1 MSRTLESFHM
11 GITRKFEKFR
21 ELVKVLRNLFDINT
35 RAKVIDNID
44 FDLSSKKTLI
54 SNQISN
60 RLESQLHYSQ
70 WDNTTDLLVD
80 NIDIDSIFRILK
92 IEDNIPYNVNKTSI
106 HLYVKKENID
116 EIFDKINNLE
126 NVYNTNTIDCFN
138 DYYQDIEP
146 KEAEVVYFLNLTTIN
161 IESKMREL
169 VANCNKIICILGVQN
184 ETSILKLMNAI
195 EHNDISIPIEPID
208 YEMCCHVKMETFS
221 NISQLYCS
229 HCGKIVEIKGMVFE
243 DAQFYSQEGKKTKH
257 GRYDRI
263 KTFHKWMDNI
273 LARGKVKI
281 SKIDLDKISTCIERD
296 GLGKMG
302 KAPTLTLRNIRTY
315 LQELDITNYNC
326 NASYLLAIFSG
337 IYPPQ
342 LTVSDY
348 NKITIYYKKVIDMYN
363 KDPVGSNTPY
373 CPYFIYKIIEELW
386 PNDKVKLQLLNYI
399 HLKKPNTL
407 MKWDNEW
414 RKICAKNS
422 FIFRATD
429 YTKFDDF

>member
-1 MSRTLESFHM
+1 MSQTLESFHLNVVKKLQTFRDLVDILTTIIDSNDII
-11 GITRKFEKFR
+11 GDIDDISFADDDIKYNSPRSSDNSNTATLKKEKTQEILER
-21 ELVKVLRNLFDINT
+21 VLFIEDIYN
-35 RAKVIDNID
+35 
-44 FDLSSKKTLI
+44 S
-54 SNQISN
+54 
-60 RLESQLHYSQ
+60 
-70 WDNTTDLLVD
+70 NTTDCFNNYYL
-80 NIDIDSIFRILK
+80 DIDA
-92 IEDNIPYNVNKTSI
+92 
-106 HLYVKKENID
+106 
-116 EIFDKINNLE
+116 
-126 NVYNTNTIDCFN
+126 
-138 DYYQDIEP
+138 
-146 KEAEVVYFLNLTTIN
+146 KEAEITYFLNLTTIN
-161 IESKMREL
+161 IESKIREL
-169 VANCNKIICILGVQN
+169 STQCQGAIAFLNLASNSKVFKLLN
-184 ETSILKLMNAI
+184 ELDNI
-195 EHNDISIPIEPID
+195 HISIPVEPIN
-208 YEMCCHVKMETFS
+208 YEVCCQTKMETFS
-221 NISQLYCS
+221 NASQLYCAK
-229 HCGKIVEIKGMVFE
+229 CGKMVDIKGMVFE

-281 SKIDLDKISTCIERD
+281 SKKDLDKISNCIERD

-302 KAPTLTLRNIRTY
+302 KAPTLTLRHIRSY

-326 NASYLLAIFSG
+326 NASYLLAMFSG
-337 IYPPQ
+337 VYPPQ
-342 LTVSDY
+342 LSVSEY
-348 NKITIYYKKVIDMYN
+348 NKITIYYKKVINMYS

-414 RKICAKNS
+414 RKICKKNS

>member
-1 MSRTLESFHM
+1 MSRTLESFHL

-21 ELVKVLRNLFDINT
+21 DLVKVFCNLYDAHS
-35 RAKVIDNID
+35 RAIVIDNID
-44 FDLSSKKTLI
+44 FVSKSTPTTSPKIIPLKPLTPISQQSSNIESAELI
-54 SNQISN
+54 
-60 RLESQLHYSQ
+60 
-70 WDNTTDLLVD
+70 VD
-80 NIDIDSIFRILK
+80 NIDIDNIFGILD
-92 IEDNIPYNVNKTSI
+92 IEDDLPYTNRVPRQSQI
-106 HLYVKKENID
+106 KKEDID
-116 EIFDKINNLE
+116 ELLNKINRIE
-126 NVYNTNTIDCFN
+126 NIYNTNTIDCFN

-146 KEAEVVYFLNLTTIN
+146 KEAEIIYFLNLTTIN

-169 VANCNKIICILGVQN
+169 VTNSNKIISLLGVHN
-184 ETSILKLMNAI
+184 DTGVIKIMNAI
-195 EHNDISIPIEPID
+195 ETNDVSIPIEPID
-208 YEMCCHVKMETFS
+208 YEMCCQSKMETFS
-221 NISQLYCS
+221 NISQLYCP
-229 HCGKIVEIKGMVFE
+229 HCGKIVDIKGMVFE

-281 SKIDLDKISTCIERD
+281 SKVDLDKISTCIERD

-302 KAPTLTLRNIRTY
+302 NAPTLTLRHIRAY

-326 NASYLLAIFSG
+326 NASYLLANFSG

-342 LTVSDY
+342 LTVSEY
-348 NKITIYYKKVIDMYN
+348 NKITIYYKKVIDMYS

-386 PNDKVKLQLLNYI
+386 PADKIKLQLLNYI

-414 RKICAKNS
+414 RKICAKNG
-422 FIFRATD
+422 FVFRATD